1 MKIVAFVLVSLVALI
16 PPADAGS
23 ASQTFPVSLDRAW
36 STTEK
41 VLDVLGWEIDKS
53 DRTVGWLTTDSR
65 KLDGED
71 YGVYAKGTRHR
82 LRIHLK
88 AEGGEPNDDHGG
100 AQRLQ
105 ARTHPLDRHGRAA
118 RDPGPDGRARGARG
132 DREVALMLALV
143 LVLVAAGVF
152 LVPRT

>member
-1 MKIVAFVLVSLVALI
+1 MKIVAFVLVLLVALI

-88 AEGGEPNDDHGG
+88 AEGGNRTTITVERSVFKRERILWIDTDEPVATQDQTVERGV
-100 AQRLQ
+100 L
-105 ARTHPLDRHGRAA
+105 AA
-118 RDPGPDGRARGARG
+118 IGKS
-132 DREVALMLALV
+132 L
-143 LVLVAAGVF
+143 
-152 LVPRT
+152 

>member
-41 VLDVLGWEIDKS
+41 VLDVLGWEIDKN

-88 AEGGEPNDDHGG
+88 AEGGNRTTIMVERSVFKRERILWIDTDEPLATQDQTVERGV
-100 AQRLQ
+100 L
-105 ARTHPLDRHGRAA
+105 AA
-118 RDPGPDGRARGARG
+118 TGKS
-132 DREVALMLALV
+132 L
-143 LVLVAAGVF
+143 
-152 LVPRT
+152 

>member
-1 MKIVAFVLVSLVALI
+1 VALI

-88 AEGGEPNDDHGG
+88 AEGGNRTTITVERSVFKRERILWIDTDEPVATQDQTVERGV
-100 AQRLQ
+100 L
-105 ARTHPLDRHGRAA
+105 AA
-118 RDPGPDGRARGARG
+118 IGKS
-132 DREVALMLALV
+132 L
-143 LVLVAAGVF
+143 
-152 LVPRT
+152 

>member
-88 AEGGEPNDDHGG
+88 AEGGNRTTITVERSVFKRERILWIDTDEPVATQDQTVERGV
-100 AQRLQ
+100 L
-105 ARTHPLDRHGRAA
+105 AA
-118 RDPGPDGRARGARG
+118 IG
-132 DREVALMLALV
+132 ESL
-143 LVLVAAGVF
+143 
-152 LVPRT
+152 

>member
-23 ASQTFPVSLDRAW
+23 ASQTFSVSLDRAW

-88 AEGGEPNDDHGG
+88 AEGGNRTTITVERSVFKRERILWIDTDEPLATQDQTVERGV
-100 AQRLQ
+100 L
-105 ARTHPLDRHGRAA
+105 AA
-118 RDPGPDGRARGARG
+118 IGKS
-132 DREVALMLALV
+132 L
-143 LVLVAAGVF
+143 
-152 LVPRT
+152 

>member
-41 VLDVLGWEIDKS
+41 VLDVLGWEIDKN

-88 AEGGEPNDDHGG
+88 AEGGNRTTITVERSVFKLERILWIDTDEPLATQDQTVERGV
-100 AQRLQ
+100 L
-105 ARTHPLDRHGRAA
+105 AA
-118 RDPGPDGRARGARG
+118 IGKS
-132 DREVALMLALV
+132 L
-143 LVLVAAGVF
+143 
-152 LVPRT
+152 

>member
-53 DRTVGWLTTDSR
+53 DR
-65 KLDGED
+65 
-71 YGVYAKGTRHR
+71 
-82 LRIHLK
+82 
-88 AEGGEPNDDHGG
+88 
-100 AQRLQ
+100 
-105 ARTHPLDRHGRAA
+105 
-118 RDPGPDGRARGARG
+118 
-132 DREVALMLALV
+132 EVALMLALV

>member
-41 VLDVLGWEIDKS
+41 VLDVLGWEIDKN

-88 AEGGEPNDDHGG
+88 AEGGNRTTITVERSVFKRERILWIDTDEPLATQDQTVERGV
-100 AQRLQ
+100 L
-105 ARTHPLDRHGRAA
+105 AA
-118 RDPGPDGRARGARG
+118 IGKS
-132 DREVALMLALV
+132 L
-143 LVLVAAGVF
+143 
-152 LVPRT
+152 

>member
-1 MKIVAFVLVSLVALI
+1 VALI

-41 VLDVLGWEIDKS
+41 VLDVLGWEIDKN

-88 AEGGEPNDDHGG
+88 AEGGNRTTITVERSVFKRERILWIDTDEPLATQDQTVERGV
-100 AQRLQ
+100 L
-105 ARTHPLDRHGRAA
+105 AA
-118 RDPGPDGRARGARG
+118 IGKS
-132 DREVALMLALV
+132 L
-143 LVLVAAGVF
+143 
-152 LVPRT
+152 

>member
-23 ASQTFPVSLDRAW
+23 ASQTFSVSLDRAW

-41 VLDVLGWEIDKS
+41 VLDVLGWEIDKN

-88 AEGGEPNDDHGG
+88 AEGGNRTTITVERSVFKRERILWIDTDEPLATQDQTVERGV
-100 AQRLQ
+100 L
-105 ARTHPLDRHGRAA
+105 AA
-118 RDPGPDGRARGARG
+118 IG
-132 DREVALMLALV
+132 ESL
-143 LVLVAAGVF
+143 
-152 LVPRT
+152 

>member
-88 AEGGEPNDDHGG
+88 AEGGNRTTITVERSVFKRERILWIDTDEPVATQDQTVERGV
-100 AQRLQ
+100 L
-105 ARTHPLDRHGRAA
+105 AA
-118 RDPGPDGRARGARG
+118 IGKS
-132 DREVALMLALV
+132 L
-143 LVLVAAGVF
+143 
-152 LVPRT
+152 

>member
-23 ASQTFPVSLDRAW
+23 ASQTFSVSLDRAW

-41 VLDVLGWEIDKS
+41 VLDVLGWEIDKN

-88 AEGGEPNDDHGG
+88 AEGGNRTTITVERSVFKRERILWIDTDEPLATQDQTVERGV
-100 AQRLQ
+100 L
-105 ARTHPLDRHGRAA
+105 AA
-118 RDPGPDGRARGARG
+118 IGKS
-132 DREVALMLALV
+132 L
-143 LVLVAAGVF
+143 
-152 LVPRT
+152 

>member
-23 ASQTFPVSLDRAW
+23 ASQTFSVSLDRAW

-41 VLDVLGWEIDKS
+41 VLDVLGWEIDKN

-88 AEGGEPNDDHGG
+88 AEGGNRTTIMVERSVFKRERILWIDTDEPLATQDQTVERGV
-100 AQRLQ
+100 L
-105 ARTHPLDRHGRAA
+105 AA
-118 RDPGPDGRARGARG
+118 IGKS
-132 DREVALMLALV
+132 L
-143 LVLVAAGVF
+143 
-152 LVPRT
+152 

>member
-41 VLDVLGWEIDKS
+41 VLDVLGWEIDKN
-53 DRTVGWLTTDSR
+53 DRTVGWLTTGSR

-88 AEGGEPNDDHGG
+88 AEGGNRTTITVERSVFKRERILWIDTDEPLATQDQTVERGV
-100 AQRLQ
+100 L
-105 ARTHPLDRHGRAA
+105 AA
-118 RDPGPDGRARGARG
+118 IGKS
-132 DREVALMLALV
+132 L
-143 LVLVAAGVF
+143 
-152 LVPRT
+152 

>member
-41 VLDVLGWEIDKS
+41 VLDVLGWEIDKN

-88 AEGGEPNDDHGG
+88 AEGGNRTTITVERSVFKRERILWIDTDEPLATQDQTVEHGV
-100 AQRLQ
+100 L
-105 ARTHPLDRHGRAA
+105 AA
-118 RDPGPDGRARGARG
+118 IGKS
-132 DREVALMLALV
+132 L
-143 LVLVAAGVF
+143 
-152 LVPRT
+152 

>member
-1 MKIVAFVLVSLVALI
+1 MKIVASVLVSLVALI

-23 ASQTFPVSLDRAW
+23 ASQTFPVSFDRAW

-88 AEGGEPNDDHGG
+88 AEAGNRTTITVERSVFKRERILWIDTDEPVATQDQTVERGVLAAIGES
-100 AQRLQ
+100 L
-105 ARTHPLDRHGRAA
+105 
-118 RDPGPDGRARGARG
+118 
-132 DREVALMLALV
+132 
-143 LVLVAAGVF
+143 
-152 LVPRT
+152 

>member
-1 MKIVAFVLVSLVALI
+1 MKIDAFVLVSLVALI

-41 VLDVLGWEIDKS
+41 VLDVLGWEIDKN

-88 AEGGEPNDDHGG
+88 AEGGNRTTITVERSVFKRERILWIDTDEPLATQDQTVERGV
-100 AQRLQ
+100 L
-105 ARTHPLDRHGRAA
+105 AA
-118 RDPGPDGRARGARG
+118 IG
-132 DREVALMLALV
+132 ESL
-143 LVLVAAGVF
+143 
-152 LVPRT
+152 

>member
-88 AEGGEPNDDHGG
+88 AEGGNRTTITVERSVFKRERILWIDTDEPLATQDQTIERGV
-100 AQRLQ
+100 L
-105 ARTHPLDRHGRAA
+105 AA
-118 RDPGPDGRARGARG
+118 IGKS
-132 DREVALMLALV
+132 L
-143 LVLVAAGVF
+143 
-152 LVPRT
+152 

>member
-16 PPADAGS
+16 PPVDAGS

-41 VLDVLGWEIDKS
+41 VLDVLGWEIDKN

-88 AEGGEPNDDHGG
+88 AEGGNRTTITVERSVFKRERILWIDTDEPLATQDQTVERGV
-100 AQRLQ
+100 L
-105 ARTHPLDRHGRAA
+105 AA
-118 RDPGPDGRARGARG
+118 IG
-132 DREVALMLALV
+132 ESL
-143 LVLVAAGVF
+143 
-152 LVPRT
+152 

>member
-88 AEGGEPNDDHGG
+88 AEGGNRTTITVERSVFKRERILWIDTDEPLATQDQTVERGV
-100 AQRLQ
+100 L
-105 ARTHPLDRHGRAA
+105 AA
-118 RDPGPDGRARGARG
+118 IGKS
-132 DREVALMLALV
+132 L
-143 LVLVAAGVF
+143 
-152 LVPRT
+152 

>member
-1 MKIVAFVLVSLVALI
+1 MKIVAFVLVLLVALI

-88 AEGGEPNDDHGG
+88 AEGGNRTTITVERSVFKRERILWIDTDEPVATQDQTVERGV
-100 AQRLQ
+100 L
-105 ARTHPLDRHGRAA
+105 AA
-118 RDPGPDGRARGARG
+118 IG
-132 DREVALMLALV
+132 ESL
-143 LVLVAAGVF
+143 
-152 LVPRT
+152 

>member
-41 VLDVLGWEIDKS
+41 VLDVLGWEIDKN

-88 AEGGEPNDDHGG
+88 AEGGNRTTITVERSVFKRERILWIDTDEPLATQDQTVERGV
-100 AQRLQ
+100 L
-105 ARTHPLDRHGRAA
+105 AA
-118 RDPGPDGRARGARG
+118 TGKS
-132 DREVALMLALV
+132 L
-143 LVLVAAGVF
+143 
-152 LVPRT
+152 

>member
-41 VLDVLGWEIDKS
+41 VLDVLGWEIDKN

-88 AEGGEPNDDHGG
+88 AEGGNRTTIMVERSVFKRERILWIDTDEPLATQDQTVERGV
-100 AQRLQ
+100 L
-105 ARTHPLDRHGRAA
+105 AA
-118 RDPGPDGRARGARG
+118 IG
-132 DREVALMLALV
+132 ESL
-143 LVLVAAGVF
+143 
-152 LVPRT
+152 

>member
-88 AEGGEPNDDHGG
+88 AEGGNRTTITVERSVFKRERILWIDTDEPLATQDQTVEHGV
-100 AQRLQ
+100 L
-105 ARTHPLDRHGRAA
+105 AA
-118 RDPGPDGRARGARG
+118 IGKS
-132 DREVALMLALV
+132 L
-143 LVLVAAGVF
+143 
-152 LVPRT
+152 

>member
-41 VLDVLGWEIDKS
+41 VLDVLGWEIDKN

-88 AEGGEPNDDHGG
+88 AEGGNRTTITVERSVFKRERILWIDTDEPLATQDQTVERGV
-100 AQRLQ
+100 L
-105 ARTHPLDRHGRAA
+105 AA
-118 RDPGPDGRARGARG
+118 IG
-132 DREVALMLALV
+132 ESL
-143 LVLVAAGVF
+143 
-152 LVPRT
+152 

>member
-23 ASQTFPVSLDRAW
+23 ASQTFSVSLDRAW

-41 VLDVLGWEIDKS
+41 VLDVLGWEIDKN

-88 AEGGEPNDDHGG
+88 AEGGNRTTITVERSVFKRERILWIDTDEPVATQDQTVERGV
-100 AQRLQ
+100 L
-105 ARTHPLDRHGRAA
+105 AA
-118 RDPGPDGRARGARG
+118 IGKS
-132 DREVALMLALV
+132 L
-143 LVLVAAGVF
+143 
-152 LVPRT
+152 

>member
-71 YGVYAKGTRHR
+71 YGVYAKGTRHTVER
-82 LRIHLK
+82 SVFKREHILWIDTD
-88 AEGGEPNDDHGG
+88 EPLATQDQTVERGVLAAIG
-100 AQRLQ
+100 KS
-105 ARTHPLDRHGRAA
+105 PL
-118 RDPGPDGRARGARG
+118 
-132 DREVALMLALV
+132 
-143 LVLVAAGVF
+143 
-152 LVPRT
+152 

>member
-41 VLDVLGWEIDKS
+41 VLDVLGWEIDKN

-82 LRIHLK
+82 LRVHLK
-88 AEGGEPNDDHGG
+88 ADGENRTTITVERTVFRRERILWMDSDEPVATPD
-100 AQRLQ
+100 Q
-105 ARTHPLDRHGRAA
+105 AVE
-118 RDPGPDGRARGARG
+118 
-132 DREVALMLALV
+132 REVLA
-143 LVLVAAGVF
+143 AIGRSF
-152 LVPRT
+152 

>member
-88 AEGGEPNDDHGG
+88 AEAGNRTTITVERSVFKRERILWIDTDEPVATQDQTVERGVLAAIGES
-100 AQRLQ
+100 L
-105 ARTHPLDRHGRAA
+105 
-118 RDPGPDGRARGARG
+118 
-132 DREVALMLALV
+132 
-143 LVLVAAGVF
+143 
-152 LVPRT
+152 

>member
-1 MKIVAFVLVSLVALI
+1 VAFVLVSLVALI

-88 AEGGEPNDDHGG
+88 AEGGNRTTITVERSVFKRERILWIDTDEPVATQDQTVERGV
-100 AQRLQ
+100 L
-105 ARTHPLDRHGRAA
+105 AA
-118 RDPGPDGRARGARG
+118 IG
-132 DREVALMLALV
+132 ESL
-143 LVLVAAGVF
+143 
-152 LVPRT
+152 

>member
-1 MKIVAFVLVSLVALI
+1 MKIVALVLVSLVTLI

-41 VLDVLGWEIDKS
+41 VLDVLGWEIDKN

-88 AEGGEPNDDHGG
+88 AEGGNRTTITVERSVFKRERILWIDTDEPLATQDQTVERGV
-100 AQRLQ
+100 L
-105 ARTHPLDRHGRAA
+105 AA
-118 RDPGPDGRARGARG
+118 IGKS
-132 DREVALMLALV
+132 L
-143 LVLVAAGVF
+143 
-152 LVPRT
+152 

>member
-41 VLDVLGWEIDKS
+41 VLDVLGWEIDKN

-88 AEGGEPNDDHGG
+88 AEGGNRTTITVERSVFKRERILWIDTDEPVATQDQTVERGV
-100 AQRLQ
+100 L
-105 ARTHPLDRHGRAA
+105 AA
-118 RDPGPDGRARGARG
+118 IGKS
-132 DREVALMLALV
+132 L
-143 LVLVAAGVF
+143 
-152 LVPRT
+152 

>member
-23 ASQTFPVSLDRAW
+23 VSQTFPVSLDRAW

-41 VLDVLGWEIDKS
+41 VLDVLGWEIDKN

-88 AEGGEPNDDHGG
+88 AEGGNRTTITVERSVFKRERILWIDTDEPLATQDQTVERGV
-100 AQRLQ
+100 L
-105 ARTHPLDRHGRAA
+105 AA
-118 RDPGPDGRARGARG
+118 IGKS
-132 DREVALMLALV
+132 L
-143 LVLVAAGVF
+143 
-152 LVPRT
+152 

>member
-1 MKIVAFVLVSLVALI
+1 MKIVASVLVSLVALI

-88 AEGGEPNDDHGG
+88 AEGGNRTTITVERSVFKRERILWIDTDEPVATQDQTVERGV
-100 AQRLQ
+100 L
-105 ARTHPLDRHGRAA
+105 AA
-118 RDPGPDGRARGARG
+118 IG
-132 DREVALMLALV
+132 ESL
-143 LVLVAAGVF
+143 
-152 LVPRT
+152 

>member
-1 MKIVAFVLVSLVALI
+1 VKIVAFVLVSLVALI

-41 VLDVLGWEIDKS
+41 VLDVLGWEIDKN

-88 AEGGEPNDDHGG
+88 AEGGNRTTITVERSVFKRERILWIDTDEPLATQDQTVERGV
-100 AQRLQ
+100 L
-105 ARTHPLDRHGRAA
+105 AA
-118 RDPGPDGRARGARG
+118 IGKS
-132 DREVALMLALV
+132 L
-143 LVLVAAGVF
+143 
-152 LVPRT
+152 